1 MRLVL
6 TRTLLNAKSTI
17 GKLVVDDTFFC
28 YTLED
33 KDRFLETHPEG
44 KVYGETAIPRGKYQ
58 VIIDFSNRFKRELP
72 RLLLVPGF
80 EGIRIHPGN
89 TDKDTHGC
97 ILVGTSIV
105 NDDFIGNSR
114 AAFNHLFDVMDDAYN
129 RGEEIWIEVT

>member
-6 TRTLLNAKSTI
+6 TRTMLNAKSTI
-17 GKLVVDDTFFC
+17 GKLVVDGTFFC

-33 KDRFLETHPEG
+33 KDRFLETNPEG

-58 VIIDFSNRFKRELP
+58 IVIDFSNRFKRELP

-114 AAFNHLFDVMDDAYN
+114 AAFNHLFEVMDDAYA
-129 RGEEIWIEVT
+129 RGQEIWITVE

>member
-1 MRLVL
+1 MNL
-6 TRTLLNAKSTI
+6 TLNRYRFSEKATI

-33 KDRFLETHPEG
+33 KDRFLETNPEG

-58 VIIDFSNRFKRELP
+58 IVIDFSNRFKRELP

-97 ILVGTSIV
+97 ILVGPSIV

>member
-1 MRLVL
+1 MKLVL
-6 TRTLLNAKSTI
+6 TRTMLNAKSTI
-17 GKLVVDDTFFC
+17 GKLVVDDMFFC

-33 KDRFLETHPEG
+33 KDRYLETNPEA
-44 KVYGETAIPRGKYQ
+44 KVYGETAIPRGRYQ
-58 VIIDFSNRFKRELP
+58 VIIDFSGRFQRELP

-97 ILVGTSIV
+97 ILVGSSVV

-114 AAFNHLFDVMDDAYN
+114 ATFDRLFTILDDAYA
-129 RGEEIWIEVT
+129 RGQEIWIEVK

>member
-1 MRLVL
+1 MKLVL
-6 TRTLLNAKSTI
+6 TRTMLNEHSTI

-33 KDRFLETHPEG
+33 KDRYLETHPEA

-58 VIIDFSNRFKRELP
+58 VVIDFSNRFKRELP

-105 NDDFIGNSR
+105 NDNFIGNSR
-114 AAFNHLFDVMDDAYN
+114 AAFDRLFDVMDDAYN
-129 RGEEIWIEVT
+129 QGEEIWIEVE

>member
-6 TRTLLNAKSTI
+6 TRTMLNDHSTI

-33 KDRFLETHPEG
+33 KDRFLETNPEG

-58 VIIDFSNRFKRELP
+58 IVIDFSNRFKRELP

-114 AAFNHLFDVMDDAYN
+114 VAFNRLFDVMDDAYN
-129 RGEEIWIEVT
+129 RGEEIWIEVA

>member
-1 MRLVL
+1 MKLVL

-17 GKLVVDDTFFC
+17 GKLIVDDTFFC

-33 KDRFLETHPEG
+33 KDRYLETHPEA
-44 KVYGETAIPRGKYQ
+44 KVYGETAIPRGRYQ
-58 VIIDFSNRFKRELP
+58 VIIDFSGRFQRELP

-105 NDDFIGNSR
+105 NDDFISNSR
-114 AAFNHLFDVMDDAYN
+114 ATFDHLFAILDDAYN
-129 RGEEIWIEVT
+129 RGQEIWIEVI

>member
-114 AAFNHLFDVMDDAYN
+114 AAFNHLFDVMDDAYA
-129 RGEEIWIEVT
+129 RGQEIWIEVT